1 MDKKTRT
8 LLIQA
13 ALFVTTF
20 FTTTFAGMEW
30 IAGASILGEFDR
42 SDFIAGLYFSIPFLA
57 ILTVHEF
64 GHYIVARINKVSVSL
79 PYYIPLWLGGI
90 ALSIGTL
97 GAVIRIREKLT
108 SKTKFFDIGIAGP
121 LAGFV
126 LTLFVLW
133 YGFANLPARDYI
145 YDIHPEYEYFG
156 DDFQNYVYDQDT
168 FVLKTDL
175 EQFGRDIPSFYPD
188 TIHLDKDRPMIRVGS
203 TLLFKFFETYVVE
216 DKSRIPDSYEL
227 YHYPWLFAG
236 FLALFFTA
244 LNLLPIG
251 QLDGGHIVYGLVG
264 QERHYQISQLLF
276 YGLIFYAG
284 LDITHILI
292 YQLDFLQALWSSG
305 LYLGVLFILV
315 HREIKEPKDR
325 ITIAVVI
332 FALQFMVSYFFMEAR
347 GYWGWMVFAFVISR
361 FVGIKH
367 PPTLNDK
374 PLDMNRQI
382 LGWIALLVFIVSV
395 SPRPFLI

>member
-1 MDKKTRT
+1 M
-8 LLIQA
+8 
-13 ALFVTTF
+13 
-20 FTTTFAGMEW
+20 
-30 IAGASILGEFDR
+30 S
-42 SDFIAGLYFSIPFLA
+42 
-57 ILTVHEF
+57 
-64 GHYIVARINKVSVSL
+64 HYEHA
-79 PYYIPLWLGGI
+79 
-90 ALSIGTL
+90 
-97 GAVIRIREKLT
+97 

-175 EQFGRDIPSFYPD
+175 EQFGRDIPTFYPD